1 MCGRFTQLYSC
12 PEILAFYRIVGDIC
26 PDLAAS
32 WNVAPTNQAVVIA
45 GGCGGLALTRM
56 AFGLIP
62 SWAKDPAIGSKLIN
76 ARAETLSEKAAFRHA
91 LQTRRC
97 VIPVSGFY
105 EWGRIETGTRK
116 SRSAPEAPERAT
128 VASGQAP
135 QRCGRQPYYIA
146 SVGGAHLSLAG
157 LWEQWNDRLT
167 FAIITVPA
175 NPLLA
180 TIHERMP
187 AILSAEDA
195 RAWIE
200 TGDAALLKPYPRDDL
215 SMWPVSRRVNAP
227 DNNDSSLVEAAFAE
241 PPPEPRDSARNNG
254 EKPESPQFS
263 FPF

>member
-1 MCGRFTQLYSC
+1 MCGRFTQLFSC

-45 GGCGGLALTRM
+45 GSCGGLALTRM

-62 SWAKDPAIGSKLIN
+62 PWAKGPAIGSKLIN
-76 ARAETLSEKAAFRHA
+76 ARAETLSEKPAFRQA

-105 EWGRIETGTRK
+105 EWGRMGMRTRK
-116 SRSAPEAPERAT
+116 SRGASKEPERAA

-135 QRCGRQPYYIA
+135 QQSGRQPYYIA
-146 SVGGAHLSLAG
+146 SAGGTHLSLAG

-187 AILSAEDA
+187 AILAAEDA

-200 TGDAALLKPYPRDDL
+200 TGDASLLKPYPPDQL

-227 DNNDSSLVEAAFAE
+227 GNNDPSLVEAIAE
-241 PPPEPRDSARNNG
+241 PPHEPRDPARNGG
-254 EKPESPQFS
+254 ENRVATQFS

>member
-1 MCGRFTQLYSC
+1 
-12 PEILAFYRIVGDIC
+12 
-26 PDLAAS
+26 
-32 WNVAPTNQAVVIA
+32 
-45 GGCGGLALTRM
+45 
-56 AFGLIP
+56 
-62 SWAKDPAIGSKLIN
+62 
-76 ARAETLSEKAAFRHA
+76 
-91 LQTRRC
+91 
-97 VIPVSGFY
+97 
-105 EWGRIETGTRK
+105 
-116 SRSAPEAPERAT
+116 
-128 VASGQAP
+128 
-135 QRCGRQPYYIA
+135 
-146 SVGGAHLSLAG
+146 VGGAHLSLAG

-227 DNNDSSLVEAAFAE
+227 RNNDSSLVEAIAE
-241 PPPEPRDSARNNG
+241 PAPEPRDSARNNG